1 MASQCPQDTVW
12 HANKPSS
19 VLPQTWA
26 SILCFALATMGM
38 GGIGAD
44 LRVQDYV
51 NVEEY
56 LWKLEEESIGGE
68 EIVCLRQ
75 ENLAEGIS
83 KVPST

>member
-1 MASQCPQDTVW
+1 
-12 HANKPSS
+12 
-19 VLPQTWA
+19 
-26 SILCFALATMGM
+26 MGM

-44 LRVQDYV
+44 LGVQDYG

-83 KVPST
+83 KVSST